1 MTDLP
6 IEPLLDD
13 IVRTLN
19 TRQRLVLAAQ
29 TGAGKTTRVPLALAG
44 LTQAGAGGGC
54 EGRILVLEPRR
65 IAARLAA
72 ERMASSLGEPVGQRV
87 GLSTRIDR
95 KVSAATRIE
104 VMTDGVFLR
113 RLLMSPDLEGVGAVV
128 FDEVHERGL
137 NVDLGLALALEV
149 QTVLRPD
156 LRLLLMSATLET
168 NRLKKWLDAPL
179 IESEGRQYP
188 TETVYLGR
196 SNDRIED
203 QMAAAI
209 ERAYHQTDASILAFL
224 PGAGEIRRTIERL
237 EGRVDVPLCPLFGAL
252 APDEQDAAIRPP
264 AHGGRKIVL
273 ATDIAE
279 TSLTIEGISVV
290 VDSGLSRVPDRAQ
303 GDGTQRLIT
312 VRASKASVD
321 QRRGRAG
328 RLGPGVC
335 YRLWDEPETRGLL
348 PSATPEILTA
358 DLSGLV
364 LNLAVWGEQDPG
376 RLNWLE
382 PPPNGRIAAGRE
394 TLIALGAMTPD
405 LKLTDKGRAMAELP
419 LSPRLAALVV
429 SARSP
434 QARAVAAHLA
444 VLIAEPGL
452 SGRESDLRVRL
463 QRLENDRSSRA
474 LALRQQAS
482 RWSQGVPLRGD
493 PGLILAEAWPDR
505 IARRRGP
512 QSDVWLMASGR
523 AVTLDLAEPLAR
535 SDWLVVADL
544 SGSAQRGRITQAV
557 AISEQDALEAG
568 HTSQSEDA
576 IYDPETRSFKA
587 RQVTKLGEIILT
599 ERPLPKPSA
608 GVAKDAYLAHIAA
621 HGFSDPDIA
630 QIVHIYCARLA
641 QLRTVFGEIW
651 PDVSS
656 MDLQLSVHDWLGDRL
671 ADKAFK
677 IPDPETV
684 KLALMARLDWQQAR
698 RLEDDAPL
706 MLKLPSGRRAPI
718 NWLDDR
724 APLVEGR
731 VQEFYGCRQHP
742 SLADGRLP
750 VTLQLLSPGGK
761 PTATTRDLSG
771 FWTSGYFDM
780 AKDMRGRYP
789 KHDWPDQP
797 AEASPHAGLTKARLA
812 KPR

>member
-6 IEPLLDD
+6 IEPLLEE
-13 IVRTLN
+13 IVKTLN

-44 LTQAGAGGGC
+44 LTRSDIGSHC
-54 EGRILVLEPRR
+54 DGRILVLEPRR

-72 ERMASSLGEPVGQRV
+72 ERMASSLGEPVGQQI

-95 KVSAATRIE
+95 KVSAKTRIE

-137 NVDLGLALALEV
+137 NVDLGLALAREA
-149 QTVLRPD
+149 QAVLRPD
-156 LRLLLMSATLET
+156 LKLLLMSATLDT
-168 NRLKKWLDAPL
+168 DRLKRWFDAPL
-179 IESEGRQYP
+179 IESEGRQFP
-188 TETVYLGR
+188 IETVYLGR
-196 SNDRIED
+196 SHDRIED

-209 ERAYHQTDASILAFL
+209 ERAYHQTDGSILAFL
-224 PGAGEIRRTIERL
+224 PGAGEIRKTIERL
-237 EGRVDVPLCPLFGAL
+237 ERRVDAPLCPLFGAL
-252 APDEQDAAIRPP
+252 SPAGQDAAIRPP
-264 AHGGRKIVL
+264 VDGGRKIVL

-290 VDSGLSRVPDRAQ
+290 VDSGLSRVPDRAL
-303 GDGTQRLIT
+303 GDGSQRLIT

-358 DLSGLV
+358 DLSGLM

-376 RLNWLE
+376 RLSWLDS
-382 PPPNGRIAAGRE
+382 PPDGRIAAGRE
-394 TLIALGAMTPD
+394 TLIALGAITLD
-405 LKLTDKGRAMAELP
+405 LRLTDKGRAMAELP

-429 SARSP
+429 SAQSP
-434 QARAVAAHLA
+434 QARAVAAYLA
-444 VLIAEPGL
+444 VLVAEPGL
-452 SGRESDLRVRL
+452 SGRETDLGVRL
-463 QRLENDRSSRA
+463 QRLKTDRSGRA
-474 LALRQQAS
+474 VALRQQAG
-482 RWSQGVPLRGD
+482 RWSKGATPQGD
-493 PGLILAEAWPDR
+493 PGLILAQAWPDR
-505 IARRRGP
+505 IARRRS
-512 QSDVWLMASGR
+512 QDSDIWLMASGR
-523 AVTLDLAEPLAR
+523 AVTLDLSDSLAR

-544 SGSAQRGRITQAV
+544 SGSAQRGRITQAL
-557 AISEQDALEAG
+557 AIGEQDALAAG
-568 HTSQSEDA
+568 QTGKSEDA
-576 IYDPETRSFKA
+576 TYDPETRSFKA
-587 RQVTKLGEIILT
+587 RQVTRLGAIVLS

-608 GVAKDAYLAHIAA
+608 SAAKEAYLAHIGA

-630 QIVHIYCARLA
+630 HVVSVYCARIA
-641 QLRTVFGEIW
+641 GLRAVFGDDW
-651 PDVSS
+651 PAISS
-656 MDLQLSVHDWLGDRL
+656 ADLQLSARDWLGDRL
-671 ADKAFK
+671 ADTAFK
-677 IPDPETV
+677 VPDPEMV
-684 KLALMARLDWQQAR
+684 KLALKARLDWQQAQM
-698 RLEDDAPL
+698 LDDYAPL
-706 MLKLPSGRRAPI
+706 LLKLPSGRRASI
-718 NWLDDR
+718 DWLDDR

-742 SLADGRLP
+742 NLANGRLP

-771 FWTSGYFDM
+771 FWASGYFDM

-797 AEASPHAGLTKARLA
+797 ELASPHAGLTKARLS
-812 KPR
+812 KS